1 MSVPGEKPL
10 MAVTMQ
16 APPPV
21 GAAAPRGLPDPGES
35 VPRLSWPTVSLFCAA
50 LTVFAFSSWAAI
62 EHRLPGTLTVA
73 ASALAIFVM
82 FTVLHD
88 AAHRSVSTIG
98 WVNATLGRAAMVFVS
113 PAMAFPAWSFIHLE
127 HHRWAN
133 DAAHDPDSFASTATG
148 WQTPLRWLFM
158 DGPYVAFYTRQ
169 RKGRPPGEV
178 VETSLFMVFTVVL
191 IVTTLFTGTFWL
203 LLLVYLIPERIALFV
218 LAWWFDWLPH
228 HGLTSTQRANRYRAT
243 RVRVGMEWLFTPLTL
258 SQNYHLVHHL
268 HPSIPFHRYS
278 ATWRR
283 NQEAYLQREVA
294 IATVFGRQLT
304 SDEFP
309 EWKELNRALWR
320 LVPVRSPKRT
330 SSHPE
335 FHRLRVRSV
344 EPLTADSV
352 VISFDVP
359 PELRGAFRFT
369 AGQHVTVRTDIG
381 GTSVRRNYSICTPAT
396 EGERA
401 ELAIGVR
408 HIDAGAF
415 STFAVKGLK
424 AGDSLDVMTPTGSFG
439 GSLDSAAD
447 DRAADRRYV
456 AIAAGSGITP
466 ILSMLETTL
475 AVEPTS
481 LFTLIYGN
489 RCAETTMFADTLER
503 LQKRYGER
511 LEVFNVYSRDPG
523 QVPALSGHI
532 DRDKLARWFG
542 EHPCARD
549 DRRLVPLWPHGPRH
563 RCSRHAGRASR
574 RSRAHPRRVVPRL
587 RQERQGRRVPPAT
600 VTMRL
605 SDCERTFDVAPGDSL
620 LEAALLAGANPP
632 YACMGG
638 ACGTCKASLVAGS
651 VEMDHDFALSSAE
664 LGSGYV
670 LTCQSH
676 PTSPNVTIDYD
687 RHPKS

>member
-1 MSVPGEKPL
+1 
-10 MAVTMQ
+10 MAVSVQ
-16 APPPV
+16 APPRV
-21 GAAAPRGLPDPGES
+21 GTATTRGLPDPGGS
-35 VPRLSWPTVSLFCAA
+35 VPRISWPTVSLFFAA
-50 LTVFAFSSWAAI
+50 LAVFAFSSWAAI
-62 EHRLPGTLTVA
+62 EHRLPWALTVA
-73 ASALAIFVM
+73 ANALAIFVM

-88 AAHRSVSTIG
+88 AAHRSLSTIG

-133 DAAHDPDSFASTATG
+133 DPAHDPDSFASSATG

-158 DGPYVAFYTRQ
+158 DGPYVAFYTRH
-169 RKGRPPGEV
+169 RKGRPRGEV
-178 VETSLFMVFTVVL
+178 VETSLFMVFTVGL

-203 LLLVYLIPERIALFV
+203 LVLVYLIPERIALFV

-283 NQEAYLQREVA
+283 NQEAYLDREIA

-304 SDEFP
+304 SDEFR
-309 EWKELNRALWR
+309 EWKELNRALLR

-330 SSHPE
+330 SASYPV
-335 FHRLRVRSV
+335 FHQLRVRSV
-344 EPLTADSV
+344 EALTADSV

-359 PELRGAFRFT
+359 PELRTAFRFQ

-408 HIDAGAF
+408 HLDGGAF

-424 AGDSLDVMTPTGSFG
+424 AGDSVDVMTPTGSFG
-439 GSLDSAAD
+439 STLDSAAD

-466 ILSMLETTL
+466 ILSMLQTAL

-481 LFTLIYGN
+481 IFTLIYGN
-489 RCAETTMFADTLER
+489 RSAKTTMFADTLER
-503 LQKRYGER
+503 LQSQYGER
-511 LEVFNVYSRDPG
+511 LEVFHVYSRDPG
-523 QVPALSGHI
+523 RPPAQSGHI
-532 DRDKLARWFG
+532 DRYKLGRWLGSTLVPETIDDWFLCG
-542 EHPCARD
+542 PVELVTTARD
-549 DRRLVPLWPHGPRH
+549 TLVEHLVDPDRIHVELFHGSDRNEAQRVEYPR
-563 RCSRHAGRASR
+563 
-574 RSRAHPRRVVPRL
+574 
-587 RQERQGRRVPPAT
+587 AT
-600 VTMRL
+600 VTVRI
-605 SDCERTFDVAPGDSL
+605 SDCERTFDVAPGDSI
-620 LEAALLAGANPP
+620 LEAALLAGVNPP

-638 ACGTCKASLVAGS
+638 ACGTCKAGLVAGS
-651 VEMDHDFALSSAE
+651 VEMDHDYALSSAE
-664 LGSGYV
+664 LRSGYV

-676 PTSPNVTIDYD
+676 PTSPSVTVDYD

>member
-1 MSVPGEKPL
+1 
-10 MAVTMQ
+10 MAVSAQ
-16 APPPV
+16 APLRV
-21 GAAAPRGLPDPGES
+21 GGATTRGLPDPGES
-35 VPRLSWPTVSLFCAA
+35 VPRISWPTVSLFFAA
-50 LTVFAFSSWAAI
+50 LAVFALSSWAAI
-62 EHRLPGTLTVA
+62 EHRLPGALTVA
-73 ASALAIFVM
+73 ANALAIFVM

-88 AAHRSVSTIG
+88 AAHRSISTIG

-133 DAAHDPDSFASTATG
+133 DPAHDPDSFASSATG

-158 DGPYVAFYTRQ
+158 DGPYVAFYTRH
-169 RKGRPPGEV
+169 RKGRPRGEV
-178 VETSLFMVFTVVL
+178 VETSLFMVFTVGL
-191 IVTTLFTGTFWL
+191 IVTTIFTGTFWL
-203 LLLVYLIPERIALFV
+203 LVLVYLIPERIALFV

-283 NQEAYLQREVA
+283 NQEAYLDREVA

-304 SDEFP
+304 SDEFR
-309 EWKELNRALWR
+309 EWKKLNRALLR

-330 SSHPE
+330 SPSHPE

-344 EPLTADSV
+344 EALTADSV

-359 PELRGAFRFT
+359 PELRAAFRFP

-408 HIDAGAF
+408 HIDGGAF

-439 GSLDSAAD
+439 STLDSAAD
-447 DRAADRRYV
+447 DRAAERRYV

-466 ILSMLETTL
+466 ILSMLQTTL

-481 LFTLIYGN
+481 IFTLIYGN
-489 RCAETTMFADTLER
+489 RSAETTMFKDTLER
-503 LQKRYGER
+503 LAEQVRGAPR
-511 LEVFNVYSRDPG
+511 GVLRVLARPRSPARAQRTHRPG
-523 QVPALSGHI
+523 QAGP
-532 DRDKLARWFG
+532 LAR

-549 DRRLVPLWPHGPRH
+549 DRRLVPLWPHRA
-563 RCSRHAGRASR
+563 RDDSSRHTGRASR
-574 RSRAHPRRVVPRL
+574 RSRPHPRRVVPRL
-587 RQERQGRRVPPAT
+587 RQERRQGRGVPPSDRHHAPL
-600 VTMRL
+600 RL
-605 SDCERTFDVAPGDSL
+605 RTDLRRRSRRQRPRGC
-620 LEAALLAGANPP
+620 AL
-632 YACMGG
+632 GG
-638 ACGTCKASLVAGS
+638 
-651 VEMDHDFALSSAE
+651 
-664 LGSGYV
+664 
-670 LTCQSH
+670 CQSALRVH
-676 PTSPNVTIDYD
+676 GRRL
-687 RHPKS
+687 RHLQGEPGRRERRNGPRLRAQ